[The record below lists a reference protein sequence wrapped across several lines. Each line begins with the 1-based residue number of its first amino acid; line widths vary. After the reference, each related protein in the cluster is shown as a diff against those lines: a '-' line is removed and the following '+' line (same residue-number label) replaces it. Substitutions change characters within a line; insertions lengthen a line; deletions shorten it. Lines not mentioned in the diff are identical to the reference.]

1 MGTIDDLLI
10 DRFWSPLTGWLQ
22 HRLGVGQWRASFEA
36 LNGSTGFYLAAVAL
50 ELAGKG
56 PQDGIFVTMLRA
68 LAWLLILDFVRRH
81 ASRQA
86 ASSVGARTARVREWI
101 FRTILVAMLPLSL
114 YYASSW
120 TNLCYSISL
129 TLLIGHLYFKASD
142 APPPEPKGKL
152 AFNHRS

>member
-22 HRLGVGQWRASFEA
+22 HRLGVGQWRASFEC

-50 ELAGKG
+50 ELAAKG
-56 PQDGIFVTMLRA
+56 PTDGIFVTMLRA

-86 ASSVGARTARVREWI
+86 ASSVR
-101 FRTILVAMLPLSL
+101 
-114 YYASSW
+114 ASGSSAPSW
-120 TNLCYSISL
+120 SRCCRSASIM
-129 TLLIGHLYFKASD
+129 
-142 APPPEPKGKL
+142 
-152 AFNHRS
+152 R